1 MPHGQIWLM
10 KTHGISEFP
19 QKDDSI
25 ETCIFLTKIED
36 LPAER
41 LHFMLKDADVQIVL
55 SNRLVEVD
63 SSPA

>member
-1 MPHGQIWLM
+1 MHL
-10 KTHGISEFP
+10 S
-19 QKDDSI
+19 QK
-25 ETCIFLTKIED
+25 EIED

-63 SSPA
+63 SSPAFNMKLQ